1 MKPKIVK
8 FVPSGGNRNG
18 NGQKNRKID
27 FFENIA
33 VFKWILDKKKILKY
47 DAP

>member
-1 MKPKIVK
+1 MAKKSENAENCGK
-8 FVPSGGNRNG
+8 ST
-18 NGQKNRKID
+18 

>member
-1 MKPKIVK
+1 MGMAKKIGK
-8 FVPSGGNRNG
+8 CGKS
-18 NGQKNRKID
+18 RKID
-27 FFENIA
+27 FFFENIA